1 MRGSIELPVNVS
13 IVMQIFEPFEHILEH
28 CSDGGFIQ
36 NPSFT
41 VRCLHF
47 VLDYVQQTS
56 NLRFLM
62 KEFSV

>member
-13 IVMQIFEPFEHILEH
+13 IVMQIFEPFEHVLKN

-47 VLDYVQQTS
+47 VLDYVQETS
-56 NLRFLM
+56 NLRVSL
-62 KEFSV
+62 

>member
-1 MRGSIELPVNVS
+1 MNVS
-13 IVMQIFEPFEHILEH
+13 IVMQIFEPFEHVLKN

-41 VRCLHF
+41 IRCLHF

-56 NLRFLM
+56 NLCVSL
-62 KEFSV
+62 